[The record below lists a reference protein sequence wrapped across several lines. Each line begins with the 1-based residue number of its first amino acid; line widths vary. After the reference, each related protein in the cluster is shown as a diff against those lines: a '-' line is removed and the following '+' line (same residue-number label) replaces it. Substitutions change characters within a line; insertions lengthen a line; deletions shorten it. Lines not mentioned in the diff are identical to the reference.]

1 MTDYSPLELSLPER
15 TGQETVEQRLTALEE
30 TVPRLL
36 EALQYTLSNL
46 GAENFNAAALSRLLS
61 PIRARIDG
69 ADGSITQL
77 SLDAGTL
84 QTRLTSAEGNVAALE
99 QTVSDQGTRIALVTD
114 ADGVNAA
121 AIVAAINNG
130 DSSIALSADKIDLNG
145 ITTVADTLHIGSQN
159 SPDRSRSARAQIS
172 HLSQERRGDLRNAR
186 RSAGADALG
195 REDRP
200 VRRAVSQRRAAQPV
214 RRQGM
219 YLPTFPRRMA
229 AVRHVQTDF
238 RGYDHRPSCPEGG
251 IYEMTNGSA
260 ADSPLF
266 STRPGRTRIY
276 PCSGTPNG
284 LFAAGDGL
292 LWCAGTTLYYN
303 GKAVPGCT
311 LTDTPKVFA
320 ALGGTVLIWP
330 DKVWFRPADG
340 TFGSAEPSWS
350 GSVMLAGADTDG
362 DGRASILVAD
372 GAGAHFRTGDA
383 VTLSGFGDV
392 RNNGTYILRGIDG
405 ARLRFDPDTFVRAGA
420 VNGVTI
426 TRRVPDAQHACS
438 YGNRLWACAHDS
450 VWCTKLGDPLSWFW
464 YEADENGAVATAAWS
479 VDVGAPGDFSGCAAT
494 GSGVV
499 FLKPGGLWR
508 LYGTRPTNFQLV
520 ASAALGAEQ
529 DSGRSLVTAAETLYY
544 LSPVGAART
553 AGGRPVRIGDALG
566 RTLTHGVAGTDGTRW
581 YLSARDEQG
590 GRHLFVY
597 DTRSGLWS
605 REDDFDA
612 RGFAQCGGALYA
624 QDTRGVWRFGAGST
638 AQMESLLETGD
649 FTSGSPDCKRL
660 LRVQLRLEA
669 EAGASITAA
678 AQYDSDGQWHTL
690 ANVTA
695 GAKRSF
701 TLPVLPRRCDH
712 FRLRMTGTGA
722 WRLLSLTRTE
732 AAAGPQH

>member
-1 MTDYSPLELSLPER
+1 
-15 TGQETVEQRLTALEE
+15 
-30 TVPRLL
+30 
-36 EALQYTLSNL
+36 
-46 GAENFNAAALSRLLS
+46 
-61 PIRARIDG
+61 
-69 ADGSITQL
+69 
-77 SLDAGTL
+77 
-84 QTRLTSAEGNVAALE
+84 
-99 QTVSDQGTRIALVTD
+99 
-114 ADGVNAA
+114 
-121 AIVAAINNG
+121 
-130 DSSIALSADKIDLNG
+130 
-145 ITTVADTLHIGSQN
+145 
-159 SPDRSRSARAQIS
+159 
-172 HLSQERRGDLRNAR
+172 
-186 RSAGADALG
+186 
-195 REDRP
+195 
-200 VRRAVSQRRAAQPV
+200 
-214 RRQGM
+214 M

-276 PCSGTPNG
+276 PCGGTPNG
-284 LFAAGDGL
+284 LFAAGDRL

-350 GSVMLAGADTDG
+350 GSVTLAGADTDG

-372 GAGAHFRTGDA
+372 GADASFRTGDA

-581 YLSARDEQG
+581 YLSARDERSV
-590 GRHLFVY
+590 RHLFVY

-712 FRLRMTGTGA
+712 FRLRLTGTGA

>member
-1 MTDYSPLELSLPER
+1 
-15 TGQETVEQRLTALEE
+15 
-30 TVPRLL
+30 
-36 EALQYTLSNL
+36 
-46 GAENFNAAALSRLLS
+46 
-61 PIRARIDG
+61 
-69 ADGSITQL
+69 
-77 SLDAGTL
+77 
-84 QTRLTSAEGNVAALE
+84 
-99 QTVSDQGTRIALVTD
+99 
-114 ADGVNAA
+114 
-121 AIVAAINNG
+121 
-130 DSSIALSADKIDLNG
+130 
-145 ITTVADTLHIGSQN
+145 
-159 SPDRSRSARAQIS
+159 
-172 HLSQERRGDLRNAR
+172 
-186 RSAGADALG
+186 
-195 REDRP
+195 
-200 VRRAVSQRRAAQPV
+200 
-214 RRQGM
+214 M

-303 GKAVPGCT
+303 GKAVPGCA

-350 GSVMLAGADTDG
+350 GSVTLAGADTDG

-479 VDVGAPGDFSGCAAT
+479 VDAGAPGDFSGCAAT

-544 LSPVGAART
+544 LSPSARRARRADGRYASAMRSGARSRTASPARTGRAGISRRATSGASGTCLYTTRAAACGAART
-553 AGGRPVRIGDALG
+553 ILTRAALRSAAARSMLRIRAACGASAWAARHRWRACSKRVTLPAAARTASGCCACSCGWRPRRAQASQ
-566 RTLTHGVAGTDGTRW
+566 RRRSMTPTDSGTR
-581 YLSARDEQG
+581 LQ
-590 GRHLFVY
+590 
-597 DTRSGLWS
+597 T
-605 REDDFDA
+605 
-612 RGFAQCGGALYA
+612 
-624 QDTRGVWRFGAGST
+624 
-638 AQMESLLETGD
+638 
-649 FTSGSPDCKRL
+649 
-660 LRVQLRLEA
+660 
-669 EAGASITAA
+669 
-678 AQYDSDGQWHTL
+678 
-690 ANVTA
+690 
-695 GAKRSF
+695 
-701 TLPVLPRRCDH
+701 
-712 FRLRMTGTGA
+712 
-722 WRLLSLTRTE
+722 
-732 AAAGPQH
+732 

>member
-1 MTDYSPLELSLPER
+1 
-15 TGQETVEQRLTALEE
+15 
-30 TVPRLL
+30 
-36 EALQYTLSNL
+36 
-46 GAENFNAAALSRLLS
+46 
-61 PIRARIDG
+61 
-69 ADGSITQL
+69 
-77 SLDAGTL
+77 
-84 QTRLTSAEGNVAALE
+84 
-99 QTVSDQGTRIALVTD
+99 
-114 ADGVNAA
+114 
-121 AIVAAINNG
+121 
-130 DSSIALSADKIDLNG
+130 
-145 ITTVADTLHIGSQN
+145 
-159 SPDRSRSARAQIS
+159 
-172 HLSQERRGDLRNAR
+172 
-186 RSAGADALG
+186 
-195 REDRP
+195 
-200 VRRAVSQRRAAQPV
+200 
-214 RRQGM
+214 M

-266 STRPGRTRIY
+266 STRPGRTRIH

-330 DKVWFRPADG
+330 DKLWFRPADG

-350 GSVMLAGADTDG
+350 GSVTLAGADTDG

-479 VDVGAPGDFSGCAAT
+479 VDAGAPGNFSGCAAT

-499 FLKPGGLWR
+499 FVKPGGLWR

-529 DSGRSLVTAAETLYY
+529 NSGRSLVTAAETLYY

-581 YLSARDEQG
+581 YLSARDERSV
-590 GRHLFVY
+590 RHLFVY

-612 RGFAQCGGALYA
+612 RGFAQCGGCALCAGYA
-624 QDTRGVWRFGAGST
+624 RRVALRRGQHGTDGEPARNG
-638 AQMESLLETGD
+638 
-649 FTSGSPDCKRL
+649 RL
-660 LRVQLRLEA
+660 YQRQPGLQ
-669 EAGASITAA
+669 AA
-678 AQYDSDGQWHTL
+678 A
-690 ANVTA
+690 ARA
-695 GAKRSF
+695 
-701 TLPVLPRRCDH
+701 
-712 FRLRMTGTGA
+712 
-722 WRLLSLTRTE
+722 
-732 AAAGPQH
+732 AAAGGRGGRKHHGGGAV

>member
-1 MTDYSPLELSLPER
+1 
-15 TGQETVEQRLTALEE
+15 
-30 TVPRLL
+30 
-36 EALQYTLSNL
+36 
-46 GAENFNAAALSRLLS
+46 
-61 PIRARIDG
+61 
-69 ADGSITQL
+69 
-77 SLDAGTL
+77 
-84 QTRLTSAEGNVAALE
+84 
-99 QTVSDQGTRIALVTD
+99 
-114 ADGVNAA
+114 
-121 AIVAAINNG
+121 
-130 DSSIALSADKIDLNG
+130 
-145 ITTVADTLHIGSQN
+145 
-159 SPDRSRSARAQIS
+159 
-172 HLSQERRGDLRNAR
+172 
-186 RSAGADALG
+186 
-195 REDRP
+195 
-200 VRRAVSQRRAAQPV
+200 
-214 RRQGM
+214 M

-292 LWCAGTTLYYN
+292 LWCAGTALYYN

-350 GSVMLAGADTDG
+350 GSVTLAGADTDG

-372 GAGAHFRTGDA
+372 GAGTDFRTGDA

-479 VDVGAPGDFSGCAAT
+479 VDAGAPGDFSGCAAT

-508 LYGTRPTNFQLV
+508 LYGTRPTNFQDRKSV
-520 ASAALGAEQ
+520 
-529 DSGRSLVTAAETLYY
+529 V
-544 LSPVGAART
+544 
-553 AGGRPVRIGDALG
+553 
-566 RTLTHGVAGTDGTRW
+566 
-581 YLSARDEQG
+581 
-590 GRHLFVY
+590 
-597 DTRSGLWS
+597 
-605 REDDFDA
+605 
-612 RGFAQCGGALYA
+612 
-624 QDTRGVWRFGAGST
+624 
-638 AQMESLLETGD
+638 
-649 FTSGSPDCKRL
+649 
-660 LRVQLRLEA
+660 
-669 EAGASITAA
+669 
-678 AQYDSDGQWHTL
+678 
-690 ANVTA
+690 
-695 GAKRSF
+695 
-701 TLPVLPRRCDH
+701 
-712 FRLRMTGTGA
+712 
-722 WRLLSLTRTE
+722 
-732 AAAGPQH
+732 